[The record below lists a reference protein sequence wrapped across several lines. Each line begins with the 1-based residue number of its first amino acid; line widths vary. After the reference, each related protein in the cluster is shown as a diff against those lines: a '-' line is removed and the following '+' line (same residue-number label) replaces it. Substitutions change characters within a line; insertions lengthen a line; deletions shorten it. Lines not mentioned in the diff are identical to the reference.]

1 MKGIEILKDGTNVI
15 MKYYNREELSR
26 MIEFY
31 SLELRTS
38 VDKFVP
44 ADRLELGGN

>member
-15 MKYYNREELSR
+15 MKYYNREELSK

-31 SLELRTS
+31 SNLL
-38 VDKFVP
+38 
-44 ADRLELGGN
+44 